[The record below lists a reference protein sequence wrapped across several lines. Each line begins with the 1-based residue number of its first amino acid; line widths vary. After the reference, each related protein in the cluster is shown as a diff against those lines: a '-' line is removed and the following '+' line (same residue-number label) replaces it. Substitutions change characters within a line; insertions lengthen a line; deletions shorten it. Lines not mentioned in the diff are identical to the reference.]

1 MSSIAGSMLY
11 LFNILFHCFLL
22 MYVIVVAVGFMFY
35 YPNVPRKKTLSRYLN
50 DVSACVSSRVE
61 EEEEYNFN
69 YQIE

>member
-1 MSSIAGSMLY
+1 
-11 LFNILFHCFLL
+11 